1 MRVLIWHVH
10 GSWATAFVQGPHT
23 YVLPVTPDRGPDG
36 LGRARTWEWPANA
49 VEVPPERLRDEEID
63 VVVLQRSHEERL
75 VEEWLGRRPGVDVP
89 AVYVEHDA
97 PWGNVPLTRHPMADR
112 PEILLVHVTHFNR
125 LMWDNGR
132 TPTAVVEHGVVDPG
146 LRWTGELERTAVV
159 VNEPLR
165 RGRYVGTDLLP
176 YFADGM
182 GLDVFGMKVRDLP
195 SRLGLPGVHAYE
207 DLPQERMHEELAR
220 RRVYLHPIR
229 WTSLGLSLL
238 EAMHLG
244 MPVVALATT
253 EVVEAVPRE
262 AGIISTRPDRLREG
276 LRRLLADREEAA
288 RLGKAARA
296 AALERYGLPRF
307 LADWE
312 EILAEVTRCPP
323 S

>member
-1 MRVLIWHVH
+1 
-10 GSWATAFVQGPHT
+10 
-23 YVLPVTPDRGPDG
+23 
-36 LGRARTWEWPANA
+36 
-49 VEVPPERLRDEEID
+49 
-63 VVVLQRSHEERL
+63 
-75 VEEWLGRRPGVDVP
+75 
-89 AVYVEHDA
+89 VYVEHDA
-97 PWGNVPLTRHPMADR
+97 PWGDVPLTRHPMADR

-125 LMWDNGR
+125 LMWDNGS
-132 TPTAVVEHGVVDPG
+132 TPTRVVEHGVVDPG
-146 LRWTGELERTAVV
+146 ERWTGEIERAAVV

-176 YFADGM
+176 YFGDGI
-182 GLDVFGMKVRDLP
+182 GLDVFGMKVHDLP
-195 SRLGLPGVHAYE
+195 SRLGMPDACPYE
-207 DLPQERMHEELAR
+207 DLPQERMHDELAR

-262 AGIISTRPDRLREG
+262 AGIISTRPERLREG

-296 AALERYGLPRF
+296 VALERYGLQRF
-307 LADWE
+307 LGDWE
-312 EILAEVTRCPP
+312 EILAEVAR
-323 S
+323 